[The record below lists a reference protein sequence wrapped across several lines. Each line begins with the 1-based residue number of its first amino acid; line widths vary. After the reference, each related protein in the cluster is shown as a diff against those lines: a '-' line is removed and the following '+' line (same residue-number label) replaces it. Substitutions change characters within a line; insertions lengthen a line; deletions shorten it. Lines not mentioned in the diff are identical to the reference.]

1 MRIVVA
7 SGKGGT
13 GKTTVAVNL
22 ALSVGNVKLVD
33 CDVEEPNCNLF
44 LNLNLKKIEDVS
56 IPVPV
61 IDNEKCT
68 GCGKCSK
75 NCQYN
80 AIVVLQNEATV
91 FGELCHGCGLCSL
104 LCPSNAI
111 TERERV
117 IGIIES
123 GNGKGIEFVRGVLN
137 IGEAMSTPL
146 IRRLKEIVND
156 DGNMI
161 LDAPPGA
168 ACPVIETVSDADY
181 CILVTEPTPFGL
193 YDLRISVEL
202 CRKLGVPFGVIINR
216 CDIGDSGVENFCN
229 KEEIPILMKIPN
241 DKKIAEL
248 YSRGIPF
255 VDEMPEWREKFID
268 VFNGIKN
275 ETNLGN

>member
-13 GKTTVAVNL
+13 GKTTMAVNL

-156 DGNMI
+156 DENII

>member
-1 MRIVVA
+1 
-7 SGKGGT
+7 
-13 GKTTVAVNL
+13 
-22 ALSVGNVKLVD
+22 
-33 CDVEEPNCNLF
+33 
-44 LNLNLKKIEDVS
+44 
-56 IPVPV
+56 
-61 IDNEKCT
+61 
-68 GCGKCSK
+68 
-75 NCQYN
+75 
-80 AIVVLQNEATV
+80 
-91 FGELCHGCGLCSL
+91 
-104 LCPSNAI
+104 

-146 IRRLKEIVND
+146 IRRLKEFVSD
-156 DGNMI
+156 DGNII

-202 CRKLGVPFGVIINR
+202 CRKLEVPFGVIINR

>member
-13 GKTTVAVNL
+13 GKTTMAVNL